1 MATKEIRV
9 NEGIKAKEVRLV
21 DENGKQIGVVST
33 REAIQIARDRG
44 YDLVE
49 VAPNANPPVCKI
61 MDYGKYKYQLD
72 KKSSSKKTST
82 VKEIKIRP
90 QISDH
95 DLQLKVKHIKRFLED
110 GDKARVT
117 LFFRG
122 REIVHPELGMK
133 VFDKIKAL
141 LIGFSHRIEQEPR
154 LEGNNMSMIIA
165 PGKD

>member
-1 MATKEIRV
+1 M
-9 NEGIKAKEVRLV
+9 V
-21 DENGKQIGVVST
+21 DENGKQLGIVT
-33 REAIQIARDRG
+33 IREALNIAKERG

-49 VAPNANPPVCKI
+49 VAPNASPPVCRV
-61 MDYGKYKYQLD
+61 MDYGKYKYQLE
-72 KKSSSKKTST
+72 KKASSKKTST

-95 DLQLKVKHIKRFLED
+95 DLQLKVKHIKRFIED
-110 GDKARVT
+110 GNKARVT

-122 REIVHPELGMK
+122 REIVHYELDMK

-141 LIGFSHRIEQEPR
+141 LAGFSHKIEQEPR
-154 LEGNNMSMIIA
+154 LEGNNMSMIIS

>member
-1 MATKEIRV
+1 MRV
-9 NEGIKAKEVRLV
+9 NETIKAKEVRLV

-33 REAIQIARDRG
+33 REAIQIARERG

-49 VAPNANPPVCKI
+49 VAPNANPPVCRI
-61 MDYGKYKYQLD
+61 MDYGKYKYQLE
-72 KKSSSKKTST
+72 KKSSSKKTPT

-141 LIGFSHRIEQEPR
+141 LVGFAHRIEQEPR

>member
-1 MATKEIRV
+1 
-9 NEGIKAKEVRLV
+9 VRLV
-21 DENGKQIGVVST
+21 DENGKQIGVVSV
-33 REAIQIARDRG
+33 REAIQLARERG

-49 VAPNANPPVCKI
+49 VAPNANPPVCRI
-61 MDYGKYKYQLD
+61 MDYGKYKYQLE
-72 KKSSSKKTST
+72 KKASSQKTST

-122 REIVHPELGMK
+122 REIVHAEMGMK
-133 VFDKIKAL
+133 IFDKIKAL
-141 LIGFSHRIEQEPR
+141 LTGFNHKIEQEPK

>member
-1 MATKEIRV
+1 M
-9 NEGIKAKEVRLV
+9 RLV
-21 DENGKQIGVVST
+21 DENGKQIGVVSV
-33 REAIQIARDRG
+33 REAIHLARERG

-49 VAPNANPPVCKI
+49 VAPNANPPVCRI
-61 MDYGKYKYQLD
+61 MDYGKYKYQLE
-72 KKSSSKKTST
+72 KKTSSQKTST

-122 REIVHPELGMK
+122 REIVHSEMGIK
-133 VFDKIKAL
+133 IFDKIKAL
-141 LIGFSHRIEQEPR
+141 LTGFNHKIEQEPK

>member
-1 MATKEIRV
+1 MRV
-9 NEGIKAKEVRLV
+9 NEAIKAKEVRLV
-21 DENGKQIGVVST
+21 DENGKQIGVVNT
-33 REAIQIARDRG
+33 KEAIQIARERG

-49 VAPNANPPVCKI
+49 VAPNVSPPVCRI
-61 MDYGKYKYQLD
+61 MDYGKYKYQLE
-72 KKSSSKKTST
+72 KKGSSKKPST

-110 GDKARVT
+110 GDKARIT

-122 REIVHPELGMK
+122 REIVHSEMGMK

-141 LIGFSHRIEQEPR
+141 LVGFAHKIEQEPR
-154 LEGNNMSMIIA
+154 LEGNSMSMIIA

>member
-1 MATKEIRV
+1 M
-9 NEGIKAKEVRLV
+9 V
-21 DENGKQIGVVST
+21 DENGKQIGIVSIKQALEMA
-33 REAIQIARDRG
+33 RERG

-49 VAPNANPPVCKI
+49 VAPNAQPPVCRI
-61 MDYGKYKYQLD
+61 MDYGKYKYQLE
-72 KKSSSKKTST
+72 KKTSSKKTST

-95 DLQLKVKHIKRFLED
+95 DLQLKVKHIKRFLEE

-122 REIVHPELGMK
+122 REIVHSEMGIK
-133 VFDKIKAL
+133 IFDKIKVL
-141 LIGFSHRIEQEPR
+141 LTGFSHKIEQEPK

>member
-1 MATKEIRV
+1 M
-9 NEGIKAKEVRLV
+9 V
-21 DENGKQIGVVST
+21 DENGKQLGVVSI
-33 REAIQIARDRG
+33 REALAIARERG

-49 VAPNANPPVCKI
+49 VAPNANPPVCRI
-61 MDYGKYKYQLD
+61 MDYGKYKYQTE
-72 KKSSSKKTST
+72 KKTSAKKTST

-122 REIVHPELGMK
+122 REIVHSELGMK

-141 LIGFSHRIEQEPR
+141 LIGFPHKIEQEPK

-165 PGKD
+165 PSKD

>member
-1 MATKEIRV
+1 MRV
-9 NEGIKAKEVRLV
+9 NEAIKAKEVRLV
-21 DENGKQIGVVST
+21 DENGKQLGIVT
-33 REAIQIARDRG
+33 IREALNIARERG

-49 VAPNANPPVCKI
+49 VAPNANPPVCRV
-61 MDYGKYKYQLD
+61 MDYGKYKYQLE
-72 KKSSSKKTST
+72 KKTSSKKTPT

-95 DLQLKVKHIKRFLED
+95 DLQLKVKHIKRFIED
-110 GDKARVT
+110 GDKTRVT

-122 REIVHPELGMK
+122 REIVHHELGMK

-141 LIGFSHRIEQEPR
+141 LVGFSHKIEQEPR
-154 LEGNNMSMIIA
+154 LEGNNMSMIIS

>member
-1 MATKEIRV
+1 M
-9 NEGIKAKEVRLV
+9 NEAIKAKEVRLV
-21 DENGKQIGVVST
+21 DENGKQLGVVSIK
-33 REAIQIARDRG
+33 EAISIAKDRG

-49 VAPNANPPVCKI
+49 VAPNANPPVCRI
-61 MDYGKYKYQLD
+61 MDYGKYKYQLE
-72 KKSSSKKTST
+72 KKSSSKRTST

-95 DLQLKVKHIKRFLED
+95 DLQLKVKHIKRFIED
-110 GDKARVT
+110 GDKTRVT

-141 LIGFSHRIEQEPR
+141 LVGFPHKIEQEPR
-154 LEGNNMSMIIA
+154 LEGNNMSMLIS

>member
-1 MATKEIRV
+1 M
-9 NEGIKAKEVRLV
+9 
-21 DENGKQIGVVST
+21 GVVSLK
-33 REAIQIARDRG
+33 EAINIARERG

-61 MDYGKYKYQLD
+61 MDYGKYKYQLE
-72 KKSSSKKTST
+72 KKTTSKKTPT

-95 DLQLKVKHIKRFLED
+95 DLQLKVKHIKRFIQE
-110 GDKARVT
+110 GDKTRIT

-122 REIVHPELGMK
+122 REIVHQELGIK

-141 LIGFSHRIEQEPR
+141 LIGFPHKIEQEPR

>member
-1 MATKEIRV
+1 M
-9 NEGIKAKEVRLV
+9 NEAIKAREVRLV
-21 DENGKQIGVVST
+21 DENGKQIGIVNL
-33 REAIQIARDRG
+33 REAIQIAREKG

-61 MDYGKYKYQLD
+61 MDYGKYKYQIEKKTTT
-72 KKSSSKKTST
+72 KKSST

-122 REIVHPELGMK
+122 REIVHTEMGIK

-141 LIGFSHRIEQEPR
+141 LVGFSHKIEQEPR
-154 LEGNNMSMIIA
+154 LEGNSMSMIIA

>member
-1 MATKEIRV
+1 
-9 NEGIKAKEVRLV
+9 
-21 DENGKQIGVVST
+21 
-33 REAIQIARDRG
+33 
-44 YDLVE
+44 
-49 VAPNANPPVCKI
+49 
-61 MDYGKYKYQLD
+61 MDYGKYKYQIE
-72 KKSSSKKTST
+72 KKTSSKKTAT

-110 GDKARVT
+110 GDKTRVT

-141 LIGFSHRIEQEPR
+141 LVGFSHKIEQEPR
-154 LEGNNMSMIIA
+154 FEGNNMSMVIA

>member
-1 MATKEIRV
+1 M
-9 NEGIKAKEVRLV
+9 
-21 DENGKQIGVVST
+21 GVVSLK
-33 REAIQIARDRG
+33 EAINIARERG

-61 MDYGKYKYQLD
+61 MDYGKYKYQLE
-72 KKSSSKKTST
+72 KKTTSKKTPT

-95 DLQLKVKHIKRFLED
+95 DLQLKVKHIKRFIQE
-110 GDKARVT
+110 GDKTRIT

-122 REIVHPELGMK
+122 REIVHQEFGIK

-141 LIGFSHRIEQEPR
+141 LIGFPHKIEQEPR

>member
-1 MATKEIRV
+1 MRV
-9 NEGIKAKEVRLV
+9 NEAIKAKEVRLI
-21 DENGKQIGVVST
+21 DENGKQIGIVNI
-33 REAIQIARDRG
+33 REALQIAKERG

-49 VAPNANPPVCKI
+49 VAPNVNPPVCKI
-61 MDYGKYKYQLD
+61 MDYGKYKYQLE

-110 GDKARVT
+110 GDKAKVT

-122 REIVHPELGMK
+122 REIIHAEMGMR
-133 VFDKIKAL
+133 VFEKIKAL
-141 LIGFSHRIEQEPR
+141 LVGFSHKIEQEPR
-154 LEGNNMSMIIA
+154 LEGTTMSMIIA

>member
-1 MATKEIRV
+1 
-9 NEGIKAKEVRLV
+9 
-21 DENGKQIGVVST
+21 
-33 REAIQIARDRG
+33 
-44 YDLVE
+44 
-49 VAPNANPPVCKI
+49 
-61 MDYGKYKYQLD
+61 MDYGKYKYQLE
-72 KKSSSKKTST
+72 KKTSPKKAST

-95 DLQLKVKHIKRFLED
+95 DLQLKVRHIKRFLED

-122 REIVHPELGMK
+122 REIVHPELGIK

-141 LIGFSHRIEQEPR
+141 LVGFNHKIEQEPK

-165 PGKD
+165 PSKD

>member
-1 MATKEIRV
+1 M
-9 NEGIKAKEVRLV
+9 RLV
-21 DENGKQIGVVST
+21 DENGKQLGVVSIK
-33 REAIQIARDRG
+33 EAIAIARERG

-49 VAPNANPPVCKI
+49 VAPNANPPVCRI
-61 MDYGKYKYQLD
+61 MDYGKYKYQLE
-72 KKSSSKKTST
+72 KKTSSKKTAT

-95 DLQLKVKHIKRFLED
+95 DLQLKVKHIKRFLDD
-110 GDKARVT
+110 GDKTRVT

-141 LIGFSHRIEQEPR
+141 LAGFSHKIEQEPR

>member
-1 MATKEIRV
+1 M
-9 NEGIKAKEVRLV
+9 
-21 DENGKQIGVVST
+21 DENGKQIGIVSVKQAL
-33 REAIQIARDRG
+33 EIARERG

-49 VAPNANPPVCKI
+49 VAPNAHPPVCRI
-61 MDYGKYKYQLD
+61 MDYGKYKYQLE
-72 KKSSSKKTST
+72 KKTSSKKTST

-95 DLQLKVKHIKRFLED
+95 DLQLKVKHIKRFLEE

-122 REIVHPELGMK
+122 REIVHSEMGIK
-133 VFDKIKAL
+133 IFDKIKAL
-141 LIGFSHRIEQEPR
+141 LTGFSHRIEQEPK

>member
-1 MATKEIRV
+1 MQIHQCVKLWIMENISINLTKRFLQ
-9 NEGIKAKEVRLV
+9 R
-21 DENGKQIGVVST
+21 
-33 REAIQIARDRG
+33 
-44 YDLVE
+44 
-49 VAPNANPPVCKI
+49 
-61 MDYGKYKYQLD
+61 
-72 KKSSSKKTST
+72 KTST

-154 LEGNNMSMIIA
+154 LEGNSMSMIIA

>member
-1 MATKEIRV
+1 M
-9 NEGIKAKEVRLV
+9 
-21 DENGKQIGVVST
+21 DENGKQIGIVSI
-33 REAIQIARDRG
+33 REALQIAKERG

-49 VAPNANPPVCKI
+49 VAPNANPPVCRI
-61 MDYGKYKYQLD
+61 MDYGRYKYQLE
-72 KKSSSKKTST
+72 KKTSHKKT
-82 VKEIKIRP
+82 PSVKEIKIRP

-95 DLQLKVKHIKRFLED
+95 DLQLKVKHIKRFLKD

-122 REIVHPELGMK
+122 REIIHPELGMK

-141 LIGFSHRIEQEPR
+141 LTDVEHRIEQEPR

-165 PGKD
+165 PSKD

>member
-1 MATKEIRV
+1 MRV
-9 NEGIKAKEVRLV
+9 NESIKAKEVRLI
-21 DENGKQIGVVST
+21 DENGKQIGVVSIK
-33 REAIQIARDRG
+33 EALQIARERG

-72 KKSSSKKTST
+72 KKISSKKTST

-154 LEGNNMSMIIA
+154 LEGNSMSMIIA